1 MENQYN
7 MNINKMIIELVNQ
20 DKDNLSK
27 LKKSELLS
35 FAVNLLKDYYYELD
49 NQTIMDLYNER

>member
-1 MENQYN
+1 

-35 FAVNLLKDYYYELD
+35 FATNLLKDYYYELD
-49 NQTIMDLYNER
+49 NQTIIELYNERQY